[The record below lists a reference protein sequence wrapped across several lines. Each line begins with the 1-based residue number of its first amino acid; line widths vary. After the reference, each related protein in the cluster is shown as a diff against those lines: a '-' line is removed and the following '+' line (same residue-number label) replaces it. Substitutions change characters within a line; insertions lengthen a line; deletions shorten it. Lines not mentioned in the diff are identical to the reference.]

1 MSESRHLSTYIRRSA
16 DEVYAYVADPTHL
29 PDWAAGLAGS
39 VEHRDGHWLVHS
51 PMGDVEVCF
60 VPSNPYGVLDHDV
73 TLPDGTVVT
82 NPLRV
87 IADGDGSEVVF
98 TLRRQPGMSPDELDA
113 DAAAVVADLAT
124 LKRLLEP

>member
-1 MSESRHLSTYIRRSA
+1 MSESRHLSMYIDRPV

-39 VEHRDGHWLVHS
+39 VEHRDGRWFVRS
-51 PMGDVEVCF
+51 PMGEVEVRF

-87 IADGDGSEVVF
+87 LADGDGSEVVF
-98 TLRRQPGMSPDELDA
+98 TLRRQP
-113 DAAAVVADLAT
+113 
-124 LKRLLEP
+124 